1 MVKKQRSFWMDDEDY
16 KKLIEKAKQEYLG
29 KGFLERYLE
38 SIARNVVLI
47 LKGARGGFRIVK
59 D

>member
-1 MVKKQRSFWMDDEDY
+1 MDDEDY